1 MQTNP
6 EFLSSYGL
14 QCNGHYGQDMET
26 VELDRLSFVVQQVV
40 DILLE
45 KSQNNYEHLHTVDLI
60 INSLLEYLQRLRASI
75 PLESVVPPPKLSVEI
90 VLLYGLSKLYIR
102 EEPHVSIGLK
112 MLLPLLAQLRAD
124 DKVVG
129 QTERNL
135 GLGSGFEFDPL
146 GAVGTGQNDL
156 LGAVVEG
163 SSEGIVSAP
172 SAVEHPRSAD
182 AAADSGSVVP
192 EEIGDT
198 VGAAAASSMTYV
210 NVDGALP
217 AQGTGVGVGED
228 IYGESFSLFPA
239 TDYDKEFARKE
250 LEGLERSKHDSQ
262 TFLLRQ
268 RLRVAEELTHI
279 GMYELFVYFSILMYF

>member
-1 MQTNP
+1 M
-6 EFLSSYGL
+6 G
-14 QCNGHYGQDMET
+14 T

-75 PLESVVPPPKLSVEI
+75 PLESVVPHPKLSVEI

-124 DKVVG
+124 DKVVN
-129 QTERNL
+129 QAERNQ
-135 GLGSGFEFDPL
+135 GLGSGTGPDSIESI
-146 GAVGTGQNDL
+146 GTEKNNL
-156 LGAVVEG
+156 LGTEG
-163 SSEGIVSAP
+163 TDSAEGISSSEVVASASLGMEDPGSVDADDTSHTAPGADGSVSDVALSGTTATAATDSDSNGDSAP
-172 SAVEHPRSAD
+172 PVLGDDICS
-182 AAADSGSVVP
+182 DSF
-192 EEIGDT
+192 
-198 VGAAAASSMTYV
+198 AL
-210 NVDGALP
+210 LP
-217 AQGTGVGVGED
+217 A
-228 IYGESFSLFPA
+228 S
-239 TDYDKEFARKE
+239 DYDKEFARKE
-250 LEGLERSKHDSQ
+250 LEGLERCKHDSQ

-279 GMYELFVYFSILMYF
+279 GAYLCVCVCVL

>member
-1 MQTNP
+1 
-6 EFLSSYGL
+6 
-14 QCNGHYGQDMET
+14 MET

-75 PLESVVPPPKLSVEI
+75 PLESVMPPPKLSVEI

-129 QTERNL
+129 QTERNQ
-135 GLGSGFEFDPL
+135 GLGSGVEFDSS
-146 GAVGTGQNDL
+146 GAIGTEQNDV
-156 LGAVVEG
+156 LGVEG
-163 SSEGIVSAP
+163 SSSEVMASA
-172 SAVEHPRSAD
+172 SSGVEDPRSVD
-182 AAADSGSVVP
+182 ATADSGPLVP
-192 EEIGDT
+192 HTDSGQDEDNT
-198 VGAAAASSMTYV
+198 AVAGAGAASSETTTTTADADANADSAV
-210 NVDGALP
+210 P
-217 AQGTGVGVGED
+217 AQGMGVGSGVGAGVGED
-228 IYGESFSLFPA
+228 IYGDSLSLLPA
-239 TDYDKEFARKE
+239 TDYDKEFAKKE

-268 RLRVAEELTHI
+268 RLRIAEELTHI
-279 GMYELFVYFSILMYF
+279 GAYE

>member
-1 MQTNP
+1 
-6 EFLSSYGL
+6 
-14 QCNGHYGQDMET
+14 MET

-75 PLESVVPPPKLSVEI
+75 PLDSVVPPPKLSVEI

-129 QTERNL
+129 QTERNQ
-135 GLGSGFEFDPL
+135 GLGSVVEFDPL
-146 GAVGTGQNDL
+146 GAIGAEQNDL
-156 LGAVVEG
+156 LGTDVEG
-163 SSEGIVSAP
+163 SSSEVMASSP
-172 SAVEHPRSAD
+172 SGVEDPRSVD
-182 AAADSGSVVP
+182 TAADSGSLVP
-192 EEIGDT
+192 EEIDGTAASASSATATTTGDAD
-198 VGAAAASSMTYV
+198 GDAAAGDINADS
-210 NVDGALP
+210 ALP
-217 AQGTGVGVGED
+217 ALGTGVGED
-228 IYGESFSLFPA
+228 IYGESFSLLPA
-239 TDYDKEFARKE
+239 SDYDKEFARKE

-279 GMYELFVYFSILMYF
+279 GMYD

>member
-1 MQTNP
+1 
-6 EFLSSYGL
+6 
-14 QCNGHYGQDMET
+14 MET

-75 PLESVVPPPKLSVEI
+75 PLESVMPPPKLSVEI

-129 QTERNL
+129 QTERNQ
-135 GLGSGFEFDPL
+135 GLGSGVEFDSS
-146 GAVGTGQNDL
+146 GAIGTEQNDV
-156 LGAVVEG
+156 LGVKG
-163 SSEGIVSAP
+163 SSSEVMASA
-172 SAVEHPRSAD
+172 SSGVEDPRSVD
-182 AAADSGSVVP
+182 ATADSGPLVP
-192 EEIGDT
+192 HTDSGQDEDNT
-198 VGAAAASSMTYV
+198 AVAGAGAASSETATTTADADANANADSAVSALGMGV
-210 NVDGALP
+210 GSGVGA
-217 AQGTGVGVGED
+217 GVGED
-228 IYGESFSLFPA
+228 TYGDSLSLLPA
-239 TDYDKEFARKE
+239 TDYDKEFAKKE

-268 RLRVAEELTHI
+268 RLRIAEELTHI
-279 GMYELFVYFSILMYF
+279 GAYE

>member
-1 MQTNP
+1 
-6 EFLSSYGL
+6 
-14 QCNGHYGQDMET
+14 MET

-75 PLESVVPPPKLSVEI
+75 PLDSVVPPPKLSVEI

-135 GLGSGFEFDPL
+135 GLGSGVEFDPL
-146 GAVGTGQNDL
+146 GAIGEEQNDL
-156 LGAVVEG
+156 LGTDVEG
-163 SSEGIVSAP
+163 SSSEFMATSTSG
-172 SAVEHPRSAD
+172 VEDPRSVD
-182 AAADSGSVVP
+182 AAADSGSLVP
-192 EEIGDT
+192 EEIDGT
-198 VGAAAASSMTYV
+198 AGAASASSATATTTGDVDGDAAGDV
-210 NVDGALP
+210 NADGALP
-217 AQGTGVGVGED
+217 ALGTGVGED
-228 IYGESFSLFPA
+228 IYGDSFSLLPA

-279 GMYELFVYFSILMYF
+279 GMYD